1 MTPAATG
8 EQRERGERPLKIA
21 AAATVL
27 LPAGDA
33 PTPLRERLRQALPEP
48 PRRVSRM
55 IELALL
61 GAHQCLHGRRPEA
74 HCPLYLAV
82 THGCVADAV
91 SLVTTVSRGGLPMP
105 VGFINLSSNMPG
117 FYVASTLGIHGSN
130 QSVATDDFSFEAALE
145 LASLG
150 REHRAQALLGAVEE
164 CAWPLPEHRARLALP
179 ADRALAESSHWLF
192 VDQHAAQPL
201 ATVQWVRRYA
211 DAGAAR
217 DALARE
223 RWPAGGLLALGG
235 SAREAREAWT
245 RATGLVPAP
254 QDETAHSGQW
264 TAYRICRFVETRP
277 APALLHVSAGAHGCY
292 AVFVTV

>member
-1 MTPAATG
+1 MSSPAG
-8 EQRERGERPLKIA
+8 SERPLRIG

-27 LPAGDA
+27 LPAAAA
-33 PTPLRERLRQALPEP
+33 PAPLRDELRQVLAEP
-48 PRRVSRM
+48 PRRVSRL

-61 GAHQCLHGRRPEA
+61 GAHRCLRGARPEP

-105 VGFINLSSNMPG
+105 VGFINLSSNMAG

-130 QSVATDDFSFEAALE
+130 QSVAADDFAFEGALE

-150 REHRAQALLGAVEE
+150 REQRAQALIGAVEE

-179 ADRALAESSHWLF
+179 ADRALMESSHWLF
-192 VDQHAAQPL
+192 VDAEAARPL

-211 DAGAAR
+211 DAAT
-217 DALARE
+217 ALRALTHE
-223 RWPAGGLLALGG
+223 RWTAGAQLALGG
-235 SAREAREAWT
+235 SARASGTAWLA
-245 RATGLVPAP
+245 ATGLAPAV
-254 QDETAHSGQW
+254 DGEMAHSGHW

-277 APALLHVSAGAHGCY
+277 APALLHVSEGPSGCY
-292 AVFVTV
+292 AVYVTT